1 MYLVKCF
8 VPNEKSLNPPHL
20 FLDIFRTGGNL
31 FAEGDNVRKN
41 SHLSIT
47 LHS

>member
-8 VPNEKSLNPPHL
+8 VPNEKSLNPPHP

-31 FAEGDNVRKN
+31 FAEGDDVRKKPTLKYN
-41 SHLSIT
+41 SS
-47 LHS
+47 